1 VKEVDG
7 FQRRR
12 EQKENAILQAA
23 LTLFMDAGVQKV
35 SIAEIAAKANVSQVT
50 IYKYFESKENLT
62 QLVLKFYVDQIWEE
76 QKKQLNS
83 DLPFL
88 DKIKQIT
95 FSKSDYANQFNSQFF
110 QYFMNDY
117 STGKSYVEEIYT
129 REAIPRMIALFDEGK
144 EQGFIDQNMSNE
156 AILVYMQMFK
166 DYLQQKDV
174 SLTVLPMTEDLI
186 TLFFYGIVGKKEE

>member
-1 VKEVDG
+1 MKEVDG

-156 AILVYMQMFK
+156 AILVYMQIFK

>member
-1 VKEVDG
+1 MDG

-144 EQGFIDQNMSNE
+144 EQGFINQNMSNE

>member
-1 VKEVDG
+1 VKGMDG

-50 IYKYFESKENLT
+50 IYKYFESKDNLT

-95 FSKSDYANQFNSQFF
+95 FSKSEYANQISNQFF

-129 REAIPRMIALFDEGK
+129 KEAIPRMIALFNEGK
-144 EQGFIDQNMSNE
+144 EQGYIDEDMSSE

-166 DYLQQKDV
+166 DYLQQKSV
-174 SLTVLPMTEDLI
+174 ALTVLPMTEDL
-186 TLFFYGIVGKKEE
+186 TKLFFYGIVGKKEQ

>member
-1 VKEVDG
+1 MKEVDG

-117 STGKSYVEEIYT
+117 SNGKSYVEEIYT

-166 DYLQQKDV
+166 DYLQQKEV

>member
-129 REAIPRMIALFDEGK
+129 KEAIPRMIALFDEGK

>member
-1 VKEVDG
+1 MKEVDG

>member
-1 VKEVDG
+1 MDG

-50 IYKYFESKENLT
+50 IYKYFESKDNLT

-95 FSKSDYANQFNSQFF
+95 FNKSEYANQISNQFF

-129 REAIPRMIALFDEGK
+129 KEAIPRMIALFNEGK
-144 EQGFIDQNMSNE
+144 EQGYIDQNMSSE

-166 DYLQQKDV
+166 DYLQQKSV
-174 SLTVLPMTEDLI
+174 ALTVLPMTEDL
-186 TLFFYGIVGKKEE
+186 TKLFFYGIVGKKEQ

>member
-1 VKEVDG
+1 MDG

-62 QLVLKFYVDQIWEE
+62 QLVLKFYVEQIWEE

>member
-1 VKEVDG
+1 MKEVDG

-117 STGKSYVEEIYT
+117 SNGKSYVEEIYT

-186 TLFFYGIVGKKEE
+186 TLFFYGIVGK

>member
-1 VKEVDG
+1 VKEMDG

-12 EQKENAILQAA
+12 KQKENAILQAA

-50 IYKYFESKENLT
+50 IYNYFESKDNLT

-76 QKKQLNS
+76 QKEQLNS

-88 DKIKQIT
+88 DKIKQIA
-95 FSKSDYANQFNSQFF
+95 FSKSDYTTQFNSPFF
-110 QYFMNDY
+110 QYFMDDY
-117 STGKSYVEEIYT
+117 STGKSYVEEVYT
-129 REAIPRMIALFDEGK
+129 REAIPRMLALFNEGK
-144 EQGFIDQNMSNE
+144 EQGFIDPDMSNE

-166 DYLQQKDV
+166 EYLQQKEV
-174 SLTVLPMTEDLI
+174 SLAILPITEDLT
-186 TLFFYGIVGKKEE
+186 TLFFYGIAGKKEE

>member
-1 VKEVDG
+1 MDG

>member
-1 VKEVDG
+1 MDG

-117 STGKSYVEEIYT
+117 SNGKSYVEEIYT

-166 DYLQQKDV
+166 DYLQQKEV

>member
-1 VKEVDG
+1 MDG

-62 QLVLKFYVDQIWEE
+62 QLVLKFYVDQICEE

>member
-1 VKEVDG
+1 MDG

-50 IYKYFESKENLT
+50 IYKYFESKDNLT

-95 FSKSDYANQFNSQFF
+95 FSKSEYANQISNQFF

-129 REAIPRMIALFDEGK
+129 KEAIPRMIALFNEGK
-144 EQGFIDQNMSNE
+144 EQGYIDQNMSSE

-166 DYLQQKDV
+166 DYLQQKSV
-174 SLTVLPMTEDLI
+174 ALTVLPMTEDL
-186 TLFFYGIVGKKEE
+186 TKLFFYGIVGKKEQ

>member
-1 VKEVDG
+1 MDG

-174 SLTVLPMTEDLI
+174 SLTVLPVTEDLI

>member
-1 VKEVDG
+1 MDG

-117 STGKSYVEEIYT
+117 SNGKSYVEEIYT

-186 TLFFYGIVGKKEE
+186 TLFFYGIVGK

>member
-1 VKEVDG
+1 MDG

-50 IYKYFESKENLT
+50 IYKYFESKDNLT

-95 FSKSDYANQFNSQFF
+95 FSKSEYANQISNQFF

-129 REAIPRMIALFDEGK
+129 KEAIPRMIALFNEGK
-144 EQGFIDQNMSNE
+144 EQGYIDEDMSSE

-166 DYLQQKDV
+166 DYLQQKSV
-174 SLTVLPMTEDLI
+174 ALTVLPMTEDL
-186 TLFFYGIVGKKEE
+186 TKLFFYGIVGKKEQ

>member
-1 VKEVDG
+1 MDG

-62 QLVLKFYVDQIWEE
+62 QLVFKFYVDQIWEE
-76 QKKQLNS
+76 QKKKLNS